1 MKQPGVT
8 DDGCGPFGKHRE
20 RVHKFRKTENLK
32 HFYRNKLVKACFAH
46 DAAYSDSKD
55 LPKRTISRKIL
66 KDRAYGIAKNCDYYR
81 YQRALPIKVF
91 TFFNKKTRS
100 GVSANEQLTKELNEP
115 LVKKLKWRKIYARF
129 KDDWAA
135 DLVEIDS
142 LSSKNKNVK

>member
-46 DAAYSDSKD
+46 DAAYSDSK
-55 LPKRTISRKIL
+55 IL
-66 KDRAYGIAKNCDYYR
+66 KDRAYGIAKNCDYDR
-81 YQRALPIKVF
+81 CQRALPIKVF
-91 TFFNKKTRS
+91 TFFDKKIRS

-115 LVKKLKWRKIYARF
+115 LVKKLK
-129 KDDWAA
+129 
-135 DLVEIDS
+135 
-142 LSSKNKNVK
+142 

>member
-46 DAAYSDSKD
+46 DAAYSDSK
-55 LPKRTISRKIL
+55 IL
-66 KDRAYGIAKNCDYYR
+66 KDRAYGIAKNCDYDR
-81 YQRALPIKVF
+81 YQRALPIKVS
-91 TFFNKKTRS
+91 TFFDKKTRS

-115 LVKKLKWRKIYARF
+115 LVKKLK
-129 KDDWAA
+129 
-135 DLVEIDS
+135 
-142 LSSKNKNVK
+142 